1 MLSPF
6 LWFLSTYRVEGDS
19 MAPAFHHG
27 QRVSINRRAYKNS
40 PPQRGHVVLF
50 RHPTLPHKPLLKR
63 IVGLP
68 TETIHLTKG
77 RVHINDTLL
86 DEPYVATGN
95 GLNPTLDLQWS
106 LSDDEYLV
114 LGDNRRDS
122 LDSRR
127 IGPVK
132 LLWLTGKV

>member
-1 MLSPF
+1 LLSPF
-6 LWFLSTYRVEGDS
+6 LWLLSTYRVEGDS
-19 MAPAFHHG
+19 MAPAFPHG
-27 QRVSINRRAYKNS
+27 QRLSINRRTYKKS
-40 PPQRGHVVLF
+40 PPQRGDVVLF

-68 TETIHLTKG
+68 TKTVHLTEG
-77 RVHINDTLL
+77 RVYINDNLL
-86 DEPYVATGN
+86 DEPYVAPRN

-106 LSDDEYLV
+106 LADDEYLV

-127 IGPVK
+127 LGPIRKTWIIGK
-132 LLWLTGKV
+132 A